1 MADYKY
7 NIGAYQNDSANSS
20 WKFNI
25 GAAQTDAPE
34 FGDVDKVISGTGS
47 IVLEGISIAVNLQG
61 IDLTGEGSIEIAGY
75 GVTNTFNI
83 GHLLG
88 DPTIAIRPGQ
98 DPGCDQT
105 SADVW
110 SPAQPTEMPA
120 LLGNGALENVEV
132 SAADER
138 DHLGSGLINAHE
150 IFWYETA
157 HLIPRLVQDVGNLV
171 TDQNISC
178 ELYNADRYNA
188 ITVSS
193 IVDNLG
199 NGFLVT
205 GVPATPFNIASQD
218 SLLFTIKVLQ
228 SGDLQIDGTYTLVLS
243 TGEEYTI
250 QIIGSRIVL
259 IPIRPEAPLKEHL
272 QWDTKILQA
281 VSGNEQRIANRHM
294 PRELFEL
301 TYKAG
306 RKRMEM
312 ILFDR
317 QARLIAIPAWHEP
330 SFVSSAVTAGD
341 YTVNVGTTDY
351 ANFYVGGYA
360 VVLKD
365 EWTFDVL
372 EIESMT
378 GTSITFTTD
387 LANSYSVN
395 TQVMPLMT
403 GYVQATTPA
412 IKAIYNEQTFK
423 LKAHIRT
430 TDNDIADA
438 SGWSIYNS
446 KVFLD
451 DPNFVKNHLSEI
463 LETKV
468 YVLDNVSGDHTQ
480 SSMWDHNAR
489 RSRKGFFTNSRADL
503 WKLRQLLHYL
513 RGRQVS
519 FYIPTFTKDIVPN
532 STLVNSTSTIT
543 MDNIG
548 YTLNAHERW
557 PKQVIR
563 VHLTDGTILIR
574 TIQNSAELS
583 FAEEQLTVDTAW
595 PYDIEP
601 EDIERIEFLEKVR
614 FDSDDIVILHK
625 NALGTAECIVP
636 TKEVF
641 D

>member
-1 MADYKY
+1 MSNAGS
-7 NIGAYQNDSANSS
+7 I
-20 WKFNI
+20 
-25 GAAQTDAPE
+25 
-34 FGDVDKVISGTGS
+34 ISG
-47 IVLEGISIAVNLQG
+47 
-61 IDLTGEGSIEIAGY
+61 IEKF
-75 GVTNTFNI
+75 VQ
-83 GHLLG
+83 
-88 DPTIAIRPGQ
+88 PGW
-98 DPGCDQT
+98 DSGCDQGT
-105 SADVW
+105 ANNWDIVAPQIIASLSAGTLSKVTQVQADQVKY
-110 SPAQPTEMPA
+110 
-120 LLGNGALENVEV
+120 GGAGII
-132 SAADER
+132 
-138 DHLGSGLINAHE
+138 HGHE
-150 IFWYETA
+150 IPWYEIA
-157 HLIPRLVQDVGNLV
+157 HLLPRLVQDVGNLV

-193 IVDNLG
+193 VVDNLG

-205 GVPATPFNIASQD
+205 GVPATPFNIESQD
-218 SLLFTIKVLQ
+218 SVLFTIKVLQ
-228 SGDLQIDGTYTLVLS
+228 SGDLQIDGTYALILS

-259 IPIRPEAPLKEHL
+259 IPVRPEAPLKERL
-272 QWDTKILQA
+272 QWDTKIIQA
-281 VSGNEQRIANRHM
+281 VSGSEQRIANRHM
-294 PRELFEL
+294 PRGLFEL
-301 TYKAG
+301 TYRES

-317 QARLIAIPAWHEP
+317 QSRLIAIPAWHEP
-330 SFVSSAVTAGD
+330 SFISSAATAGD

-360 VVLKD
+360 VVFED

-387 LANSYSVN
+387 LANSYGLN
-395 TQVMPLMT
+395 IQVMPLMT
-403 GYVQATTPA
+403 GYMEAATPA
-412 IKAIYNEQTFK
+412 VKAVYNEQTFK
-423 LKAHIRT
+423 LKVHIRT
-430 TDNDIADA
+430 SDNDIADA
-438 SGWSIYNS
+438 SGWSVYNS

-451 DPNFVKNHLSEI
+451 DPNFVKNQLQEI

-468 YVLDNVSGDHTQ
+468 YVLDNVTGDHSQ
-480 SSMWDHNAR
+480 SSIWDRNAR

-532 STLVNSTSTIT
+532 STLVDSTSTIT

-548 YTLNAHERW
+548 YTLNARERW

-563 VHLTDGTILIR
+563 VHLKDGTILLR

-595 PYDIEP
+595 PYDILVT
-601 EDIERIEFLEKVR
+601 DIERIEFLEKVR
-614 FDSDDIVILHK
+614 FDSDDIMIVHK